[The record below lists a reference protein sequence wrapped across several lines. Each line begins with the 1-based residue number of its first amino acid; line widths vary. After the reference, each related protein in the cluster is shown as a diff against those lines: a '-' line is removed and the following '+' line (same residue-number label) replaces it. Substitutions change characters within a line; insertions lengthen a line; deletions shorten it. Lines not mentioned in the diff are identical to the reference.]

1 MPVAVFMEFEG
12 ATAAQYDQ
20 VIQKMGSVLA
30 GRAPRADSFI
40 GWPRPIPA

>member
-20 VIQKMGSVLA
+20 VIQKMGLVLA